1 MNLFFIFGNNSRL
14 DNLLL
19 KLTDLWNIRIEV
31 QSHNEFGPTVF
42 SLSAN
47 RVLFSNTWGRLGHMR
62 RKKNVDPC
70 TVLFSL
76 CWIVTVI
83 ISFFFYKHGLQN
95 PVFCIILCIRR
106 PKVSTNQ
113 AYSICLHFKI
123 ASKFWEKWKT
133 KSPFKINWPLVLIIL
148 WFWNK

>member
-83 ISFFFYKHGLQN
+83 ISFFF
-95 PVFCIILCIRR
+95 
-106 PKVSTNQ
+106 TNM
-113 AYSICLHFKI
+113 AFKI
-123 ASKFWEKWKT
+123 RFFVSYYVSVVLKCQLIKLIRFACTSKLHQNFGRNEKQKALSKLT
-133 KSPFKINWPLVLIIL
+133 DL
-148 WFWNK
+148 

>member
-62 RKKNVDPC
+62 RKKMLTHALYC
-70 TVLFSL
+70 LAFAESSL
-76 CWIVTVI
+76 L
-83 ISFFFYKHGLQN
+83 SFHFFF
-95 PVFCIILCIRR
+95 
-106 PKVSTNQ
+106 TNM
-113 AYSICLHFKI
+113 AFKI
-123 ASKFWEKWKT
+123 RFFVSYYVSVVLKCQLIKLIRFACTSKLHQNFGRNEKQKALSKLT
-133 KSPFKINWPLVLIIL
+133 DL
-148 WFWNK
+148 

>member
-1 MNLFFIFGNNSRL
+1 MPFWSLQFFPKNKPKTHPIVIKMNLFFIFGNNSRL

-62 RKKNVDPC
+62 RKKMLTHALYC
-70 TVLFSL
+70 LAFAESSL
-76 CWIVTVI
+76 L
-83 ISFFFYKHGLQN
+83 SLRH
-95 PVFCIILCIRR
+95 
-106 PKVSTNQ
+106 
-113 AYSICLHFKI
+113 
-123 ASKFWEKWKT
+123 
-133 KSPFKINWPLVLIIL
+133 
-148 WFWNK
+148 